1 LADARTAK
9 PSADGATG
17 HRFGCRKG
25 WDQTRRTHLE
35 IKPGV
40 HEAVLGVQ
48 VSNAANVLVVV
59 ALLWNTQVH
68 LVHCVLVLAVAQL
81 LSEWGLLAVAH
92 KVRLPE
98 VIAVQGY
105 ALVEMSTDA
114 HMCAPG

>member
-1 LADARTAK
+1 M
-9 PSADGATG
+9 
-17 HRFGCRKG
+17 
-25 WDQTRRTHLE
+25 E